1 MAGHT
6 SRRNKTKPHKPPSRL
21 RYEQSHP
28 TMSCRLDKDTH
39 TLLKQRLEDLGS
51 ISFAAFVKNSLG
63 LLELDTPD
71 IEEIKEEAGGEGYA
85 EAIKE
90 WQIWY
95 FCDVCH
101 KRIDIEPNS
110 DAHRAI
116 IDYMRKAGWGHIDC
130 HDPKLRTKG
139 NR

>member
-1 MAGHT
+1 
-6 SRRNKTKPHKPPSRL
+6 
-21 RYEQSHP
+21 
-28 TMSCRLDKDTH
+28 MSCRLGKDTH
-39 TLLKQRLEDLGS
+39 TLLKQRLEDLGG

-63 LLELDTPD
+63 LLELKIPD
-71 IEEIKEEAGGEGYA
+71 IEEIKEEAEGQGYVLGM
-85 EAIKE
+85 EE

-101 KRIDIEPNS
+101 ERIDILPNG
-110 DAHRAI
+110 DEHRAI

-130 HDPKLRTKG
+130 HDPKLRTKKHQTPMKRERTITKG